1 MKYLLK
7 TLIAFFGS
15 ILLLFI
21 FSLIAIYFSV
31 PDVEALKKENP
42 STTSFIEFRKQEAGM
57 QGKKLRVRHKWVRL
71 SDVPDL
77 FQKSIIV
84 AEDASFWIHEGID
97 WYEVR
102 QSIKKNWEEGE
113 IARGGS
119 TITQQ
124 LAKNLYLSP
133 EKTIYRKMREW
144 FIAKELE
151 RTLNKNRILELYL
164 NTIELGRGVF
174 GIHAATQEYFQKQ
187 PWQLELWE
195 VVRLTASIPNPLKMN
210 PNVPSSG
217 LRWRSR
223 VILRRLLKYG
233 FITEAEYRDA
243 KDKLDGFFNT

>member
-1 MKYLLK
+1 MKNLFRILV
-7 TLIAFFGS
+7 AFFGS

-21 FSLIAIYFSV
+21 FSLMVIYFSV
-31 PDVEALKKENP
+31 PDVEVLKKENP
-42 STTSFIEFRKQEAGM
+42 STTSFIEFRKKEARK
-57 QGKKLRVRHKWVRL
+57 QGKKLKIQQRWVRL
-71 SDVPDL
+71 RDVPEIL
-77 FQKSIIV
+77 RKSIIV
-84 AEDASFWIHEGID
+84 GEDASFWIHQGID
-97 WYEVR
+97 WYEVK

-124 LAKNLYLSP
+124 LAKNLYLTP

-151 RTLNKNRILELYL
+151 RTLTKSRILELYL

-174 GIHAATQEYFQKQ
+174 GIRSAAQQYFHKQ

-195 VVRLTASIPNPLKMN
+195 MVRLAAIIPSPLN
-210 PNVPSSG
+210 IQPNYPSRG

-223 VILRRLLKYG
+223 VILRRLYKFN
-233 FITEAEYRDA
+233 FINEEEYHQATE
-243 KDKLDGFFNT
+243 KLEGFFNT